1 MVNCRHQTEFF
12 FVILIMI
19 EKSLLLVISLLF
31 VITLLTML
39 SRKMKISYPIFLVI
53 AGLIISVMPGV
64 PDIKINPDFVF
75 LIFLPPVLFAAAWQM
90 PWHEFWKTKRSIAML
105 GFGLVFFTS
114 TIIAFLSHS
123 LIPGFTLA
131 LGFVLGGIISPPD
144 AVAATSV
151 LKDLKVP
158 HNVVTLLEGESLV
171 NDASSLIVFRFALI
185 TVVTSRFNVWNASKD
200 FFLVVGIG
208 ILIGLAIAF
217 VVYIIHKYLPTTAA
231 IDAALTLTTPYVMYL
246 VAESFHYSGVLS
258 VVAGGLFLSYRSH
271 DFLTYESRLNIGG
284 LWETLTFLLNGFIF
298 ILIGLQMP
306 YIVNNFTENTVKEAL
321 YYGLIIS
328 LAVILIR
335 ILWVYTVTYIRKVF
349 KKRAHPQEPALT
361 SKETFLIA
369 WCGMRGVVSLAAA
382 LAIPFYIRDE
392 VQFPYRYLIL
402 FITFVVII
410 VTLVIQGLSISPLI
424 KLLKIE
430 DRDVDKQL
438 LHDHLL
444 NLQLAEASL
453 AFIDSNYQDDLKN
466 NEPFRLVR
474 NRYEKMVQHSRE
486 KANLEQRQLTEGEDD
501 FMPRFGQMMLELI
514 EVKRERLTTY
524 MQNQEFGEELIR
536 EKQWELDLEEA
547 RLRSREE

>member
-1 MVNCRHQTEFF
+1 
-12 FVILIMI
+12 MI
-19 EKSLLLVISLLF
+19 EKTLLLVISLLF
-31 VITLLTML
+31 IITLLTML
-39 SRKMKISYPIFLVI
+39 SRKLKISYPIFLVI
-53 AGLIISVMPGV
+53 AGLAISFVPGIPNV
-64 PDIKINPDFVF
+64 RIHPDIVF

-90 PWHEFWKTKRSIAML
+90 PWSEFWRMKRSIAML

-158 HNVVTLLEGESLV
+158 RSVVNLLEGESLV

-185 TVVTSRFNVWNASKD
+185 AVITSQFDIWDASKD
-200 FFLVVGIG
+200 FILVVGMG

-217 VVYIIHKYLPTTAA
+217 IVYIIHKYLPTTAA
-231 IDAALTLTTPYVMYL
+231 IDAALSLTTPYVMYL

-271 DFLTYESRLNIGG
+271 DFFTYESRLNIGG

-306 YIVNNFTENTVKEAL
+306 YIVNNFTQNTVKDAL

-328 LAVILIR
+328 VAVILIR
-335 ILWVYTVTYIRKVF
+335 ILWVYAVTYIRKAF
-349 KKRAHPQEPALT
+349 KRRSHSPEPAPT
-361 SKETFLIA
+361 SKETFLVA

-382 LAIPFYIRDE
+382 LAIPFYIRDD

-430 DRDVDKQL
+430 DRDIDKQL

-444 NLQLAEASL
+444 NLQLSEASL

-466 NEPFRLVR
+466 NEPLRLVR
-474 NRYEKMVQHSRE
+474 NRYERMIQHSR
-486 KANLEQRQLTEGEDD
+486 KKVNLEKQQLAEGEDE
-501 FMPRFGQMMLELI
+501 FMPRYRQMMLELI
-514 EVKRERLTTY
+514 EVKRERLATY
-524 MQNQEFGEELIR
+524 MQSKEFGEELIR
-536 EKQWELDLEEA
+536 EKERELDLEEA
-547 RLRSREE
+547 RLRSKEV